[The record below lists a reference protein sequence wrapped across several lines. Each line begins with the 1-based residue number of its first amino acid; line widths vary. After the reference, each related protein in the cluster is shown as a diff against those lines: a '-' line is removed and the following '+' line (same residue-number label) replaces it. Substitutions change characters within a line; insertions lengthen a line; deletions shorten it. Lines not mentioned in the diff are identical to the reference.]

1 MRRVPCILSW
11 QDKVLIPLA
20 RASWLSYNNHERPI
34 TWGEMPEF
42 EKKLELLGGGARFD
56 LSCAC
61 GAPTGRVRS
70 DLDRW
75 IYPSVLP
82 GGRSAHLLKVLLTN
96 ACERNCRYCE
106 NRAGRDSGRAA
117 FGPGELAEKF
127 MDMHRAGLVMGLF
140 LSSALAGGGVRTMDR
155 MIATAEILRRRHGY
169 RGYLH
174 LKILPG
180 AQEAQV
186 ERAGMLATRVSINLE
201 VPSRRFLPAVA
212 PDKLPDEIAAPLSY
226 IRKYRERGL
235 RSWAPSGYTT
245 QFMVGAA
252 GETDRDIL
260 ATTQA
265 LYGGVKASRVYYSA
279 FQPVEGTPLEHAAAC
294 PLWREHRLYQSEF
307 LIRKYGFHAD
317 ELVFDDDGNLDES
330 VDPKTAWA
338 GRHPESFPLE
348 VNDAPPEL
356 LLRVPGIGPESARR
370 IAAMRLK
377 GRIRSLDQVRAAG
390 ALAGRAA
397 PYLLLDGRAAARP
410 QQLELFAPDS
420 VP

>member
-1 MRRVPCILSW
+1 
-11 QDKVLIPLA
+11 
-20 RASWLSYNNHERPI
+20 
-34 TWGEMPEF
+34 MPEF
-42 EKKLELLGGGARFD
+42 EKKLELLGGRARFD

-75 IYPSVLP
+75 VYPAVLP
-82 GGRSAHLLKVLLTN
+82 GGRSANLLKVLLTN
-96 ACERNCRYCE
+96 LCERNCRYCE
-106 NRAGRDSGRAA
+106 NRAGRDGRRAA
-117 FGPGELAEKF
+117 FGPEELASRF
-127 MDMHRAGLVMGLF
+127 MDMHRGGLVMGLF

-155 MIATAEILRRRHGY
+155 MIATAEVLRRKHGY

-186 ERAGMLATRVSINLE
+186 EQAGRLATRVSINLE
-201 VPSRRFLPAVA
+201 VPSRRYLPVIA
-212 PDKLPDEIAAPLSY
+212 PDKQPDEIAGPLGF
-226 IRKYRERGL
+226 IRRYRLDGP
-235 RSWAPSGYTT
+235 RSWAPSGFTT

-252 GETDRDIL
+252 EETDRDIL

-265 LYGGVKASRVYYSA
+265 LYGMKASRVYYSA
-279 FQPVEGTPLEHAAAC
+279 FQPVLGTPLEHAPSC
-294 PLWREHRLYQSEF
+294 PLWREHRLYQSDF
-307 LIRKYGFHAD
+307 LIRKYGFHVD
-317 ELVFDDDGNLDES
+317 ELVFDCGGNLDES

-338 GRHPESFPLE
+338 RRHPERFPME

-356 LLRVPGIGPESARR
+356 LMRVPGIGPASARR
-370 IAAMRLK
+370 ITVLRRQAK
-377 GRIRSLDQVRAAG
+377 IRSLEHLRAAG

-410 QQLELFAPDS
+410 RQLDLFAPGP